1 MYDAMHCIQ
10 CTLYLTCIL
19 HSIYI
24 HSFILCIYLICYI
37 HLICN
42 IYIYGAIYISYT
54 YLYTL
59 YIILLYLTSLV
70 YILCVRYDRFL
81 GAATS
86 IYWNKQLKLIK
97 KEQDLNILLT
107 YRWYLNVI
115 ILMYIARKEAS
126 ALTAS
131 MEGHKKVCM
140 FIYVQT
146 LMLNIFMQ
154 LYV

>member
-1 MYDAMHCIQ
+1 MYTLSDMYTPFNIYTLFYTMHISYM
-10 CTLYLTCIL
+10 LYT
-19 HSIYI
+19 SYMQYIYI
-24 HSFILCIYLICYI
+24 WCYI
-37 HLICN
+37 
-42 IYIYGAIYISYT
+42 YIYISYT
-54 YLYTL
+54 YVYTL